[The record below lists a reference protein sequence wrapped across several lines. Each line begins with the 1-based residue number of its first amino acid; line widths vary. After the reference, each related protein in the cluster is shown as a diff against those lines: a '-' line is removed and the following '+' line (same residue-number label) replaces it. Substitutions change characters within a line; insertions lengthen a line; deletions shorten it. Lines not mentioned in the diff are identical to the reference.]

1 MEVGVERS
9 GIDDRM
15 MEEAIREASRSVD
28 EDERIHPRV
37 GVVVA
42 RGEEILATAHRGEN
56 GRGSHAEYT
65 VLEERLKGVDLSQC
79 TMYTT
84 LEPCAKREK
93 SEKIPCARRVADRRL
108 AKVVIGML
116 DPDPRVH
123 GTGVFILRY
132 YRVPVA
138 LFDEERMRQVEELN
152 APFIESLRHGMGVHQ
167 DMGLGAILG
176 GDVDA
181 VVPAHGRPVTF
192 AVAIV
197 ERDGKYLVIRRRRK
211 EGRLD
216 WAFPAGMVKTDESPS
231 QAATR
236 ETEEETGVV
245 CGSRVWFGERV
256 HPETRRLLSY
266 WLCSYRSGEAHA
278 RDQNEIEEVRW
289 VRGDEAIELFTTD
302 IFGPISEYLRL
313 REDGVFD

>member
-1 MEVGVERS
+1 MDQNA
-9 GIDDRM
+9 IDVLM
-15 MEEAIREASRSVD
+15 MQEAVREAALSVD
-28 EDERIHPRV
+28 EDGRIHPRV

-42 RGEEILATAHRGEN
+42 RGSEILAKAHRGEN

-65 VLEERLKGVDLSQC
+65 VLEERLKGADLSQC

-93 SEKIPCARRVADRRL
+93 SEKVPCARRVADRGL
-108 AKVVIGML
+108 ARVVIGML

-132 YRVPVA
+132 YRVSVQ
-138 LFDEERMRQVEELN
+138 LFDDRCMRQVEEQN
-152 APFIESLRHGMGVHQ
+152 AAFIESLRHGMGVHQ

-181 VVPAHGRPVTF
+181 VAPAHGRPVTF
-192 AVAIV
+192 AVAVV

-211 EGRLD
+211 EGRLE
-216 WAFPAGMVKTDESPS
+216 WAFPAGMVKTGESPS

-236 ETEEETGVV
+236 ETEEETGVA
-245 CGSRVWFGERV
+245 CEAHVWFGERV

-278 RDQNEIEEVRW
+278 RDQGEIEEVGW
-289 VRGDEAIELFTTD
+289 VRGDEAIGLFTTD
-302 IFGPISEYLRL
+302 VFGPISEYLRL
-313 REDGVFD
+313 RDEGVFD